1 MKKILAID
9 DNDRNLAAIEAVF
22 DNSLN
27 NYKVLFARSGSE
39 GLQIA
44 RKELPDTILLDIQ
57 MPEIDG
63 YETCSRLKNDEL
75 TEHIPVIMITA
86 YSSDKESR
94 VKAFNIGADVFLT
107 KPIDPTML
115 IAQVQVM
122 LRIKEAEDQ
131 LRKQN
136 EILEKSIG
144 KKTIELSKNNETL
157 QLEIS
162 KHKHTNEALKVTKD
176 QYKLLFNHIADPIVV
191 FDQKTLRFIDCNIAM
206 VDKYGYTLEEL
217 SNMTPLDLHL
227 QGEDKEKVKLNIND
241 KEEDSPNEYQHIGKD
256 GSIFYVE
263 THTQEIIYHGKE
275 AWISSIR
282 DITES
287 KRAVEV
293 LRESEERFRLLYE
306 NSTIGLYRTTPEGEI
321 ILANPTLIKLL
332 GYTSFDELAKKNV
345 IKDCYKNSED
355 REEFIKTIGE
365 NKKVIG
371 HESIWITKDGTTVYV
386 RESVSTNCDSRGKTL
401 YYDGTVE
408 DITDR
413 LEAERELK
421 DITKLL
427 QNVMDAAIDEAII
440 TTDDMDTILSWNEGA
455 KRLFGYEP
463 HEVVG
468 KITSKHFQ
476 TKEYLES
483 GKMDENIKVMILT
496 GKPMTLELDYVTK
509 LGKTLPVQT
518 IISPRFDEYGKFIG
532 MVGMARDITKRKI
545 KEEELEKAII
555 KATESDRLKSAF
567 LATMSHELRTPLN
580 SIIGLSDLIDESLP
594 MNDILSFIKTINE
607 SGNQLLSIIESIFDI
622 ALIETGHIDLKR
634 ENVKLDSVFNDIK
647 EIIKQEQLRTN
658 KNHLALKMIIPSKG
672 NGLIINT
679 DYSKL
684 KQILINILKN
694 ALKFTTRGYVHYGYE
709 IETIS
714 QKQYLKFFVED
725 TGIGISKNNSELVFE
740 AFKQVEG
747 SITKAF
753 GGSGIGLSIS
763 HKLVKSL
770 GGDIWLESEL
780 DKGSVFYFTLPY
792 EKVETNSETD

>member
-1 MKKILAID
+1 
-9 DNDRNLAAIEAVF
+9 
-22 DNSLN
+22 
-27 NYKVLFARSGSE
+27 
-39 GLQIA
+39 
-44 RKELPDTILLDIQ
+44 

-176 QYKLLFNHIADPIVV
+176 QYKLLFNHIADPIIV

-282 DITES
+282 DITEN

-332 GYTSFDELAKKNV
+332 GYTSFDELAKKMLLRIA
-345 IKDCYKNSED
+345 IKIQRIEKN
-355 REEFIKTIGE
+355 
-365 NKKVIG
+365 
-371 HESIWITKDGTTVYV
+371 
-386 RESVSTNCDSRGKTL
+386 L
-401 YYDGTVE
+401 
-408 DITDR
+408 
-413 LEAERELK
+413 LK
-421 DITKLL
+421 PL
-427 QNVMDAAIDEAII
+427 
-440 TTDDMDTILSWNEGA
+440 
-455 KRLFGYEP
+455 
-463 HEVVG
+463 G
-468 KITSKHFQ
+468 KIK
-476 TKEYLES
+476 
-483 GKMDENIKVMILT
+483 
-496 GKPMTLELDYVTK
+496 
-509 LGKTLPVQT
+509 
-518 IISPRFDEYGKFIG
+518 
-532 MVGMARDITKRKI
+532 
-545 KEEELEKAII
+545 
-555 KATESDRLKSAF
+555 SDWS
-567 LATMSHELRTPLN
+567 
-580 SIIGLSDLIDESLP
+580 
-594 MNDILSFIKTINE
+594 
-607 SGNQLLSIIESIFDI
+607 
-622 ALIETGHIDLKR
+622 
-634 ENVKLDSVFNDIK
+634 
-647 EIIKQEQLRTN
+647 
-658 KNHLALKMIIPSKG
+658 
-672 NGLIINT
+672 
-679 DYSKL
+679 
-684 KQILINILKN
+684 
-694 ALKFTTRGYVHYGYE
+694 
-709 IETIS
+709 
-714 QKQYLKFFVED
+714 
-725 TGIGISKNNSELVFE
+725 
-740 AFKQVEG
+740 
-747 SITKAF
+747 
-753 GGSGIGLSIS
+753 
-763 HKLVKSL
+763 
-770 GGDIWLESEL
+770 
-780 DKGSVFYFTLPY
+780 
-792 EKVETNSETD
+792 